1 MEGFF
6 GFLGVHIATNFG
18 REKREDLVRRC
29 TERQHWHDTNQSR
42 SRAQALDVLL
52 MRS

>member
-1 MEGFF
+1 MEGSF
-6 GFLGVHIATNFG
+6 GFLGVRIATNFG
-18 REKREDLVRRC
+18 REKREDLVRRWI
-29 TERQHWHDTNQSR
+29 ERQPWHHTSQIR